1 MSYSN
6 ADKFVVT
13 MFVMKTI
20 IAPTDFSPVSLNAVQ
35 YAADMATAAE
45 TDLLILHSSETPFG
59 VTAEYN
65 EEEIEQKLVAL
76 KKRLLER
83 TGHNIRIGC
92 KKVGGMIENELM
104 KICTDREPF
113 AVVMA
118 THGESLRKLFFIGS
132 ITVYLS
138 RNLKYPVIVVPEN
151 ETFKP
156 VHKIALAT
164 DMKDVYDLPVE
175 KISAVIRAFNAELDI
190 VHVNSNGRH
199 FTKDSIEVKIMGK
212 LLRELYPQFH
222 FVNNK
227 KSVHNGILSFANDN
241 NIDMILLLP
250 KKHNLFYKSA
260 SKQFIFN
267 SPVTVMTIQ

>member
-1 MSYSN
+1 
-6 ADKFVVT
+6 

-35 YAADMATAAE
+35 YAADMATATD
-45 TDLLILHSSETPFG
+45 TDLLLLHASETPFG
-59 VTAEYN
+59 TTAEYN
-65 EEEIEQKLVAL
+65 EEETEQKLVAL
-76 KKRLLER
+76 KNHLLER
-83 TGHNIRIGC
+83 TGHNLRIGC
-92 KKVGGMIENELM
+92 KQVVGMIENELM
-104 KICTDREPF
+104 KMCDAKDPF

-118 THGESLRKLFFIGS
+118 THGDSLRKLFFVGS

-151 ETFKP
+151 AVFKQ
-156 VHKIALAT
+156 VNKIALAT

-175 KISAVIRAFNAELDI
+175 KISGVVKALGAELNI
-190 VHVNSNGRH
+190 VHVNNGNRH
-199 FTKDSIEVKIMGK
+199 FSEHSIEVKLISS
-212 LLRELYPQFH
+212 LLKELGPEFH
-222 FVNNK
+222 FINNEK
-227 KSVHNGILSFANDN
+227 NVQNGILSFVNNN

-250 KKHNLFYKSA
+250 KKNSLFHKSA